1 MGLQNLFEKP
11 GCFGDDECL
20 TIILPTNDAID
31 HMANDLAWYSL
42 DDYQKHSFIHGHI
55 IQSMFK

>member
-42 DDYQKHSFIHGHI
+42 GDYQKHSFIHGHI